1 MSIQNMKSPEN
12 IPNKR
17 GIFARGESLDLVA
30 DVAEIIVDGLVE
42 EEKEVPH
49 SFRID
54 QGPALERKPKYWYCS
69 NCGMRNKGR
78 LCVDCGTSRDD

>member
-1 MSIQNMKSPEN
+1 MGSLDI
-12 IPNKR
+12 
-17 GIFARGESLDLVA
+17 LDLVA

-49 SFRID
+49 SFGIEQAPLLD
-54 QGPALERKPKYWYCS
+54 RKSKYWYCS

-78 LCVDCGTSRDD
+78 LCVDCGTSRND